1 MTVNAT
7 ATAIAA
13 AAVAILLGATV
24 TPGGAAAADDALRI
38 TADEAE
44 VDLRAGRRVYQGNV
58 VVRHRGLRIDAARL
72 DMVYAGDDL
81 STATAAGDPAR
92 FRHRAEGSGSAPEVH
107 GAGATIQLNQAART
121 VTMSGAAVIRR
132 GGDETR
138 GDTIIYHLDRGTMTV
153 HGASATVQP

>member
-7 ATAIAA
+7 ATTITAA
-13 AAVAILLGATV
+13 AILLGATV
-24 TPGGAAAADDALRI
+24 TSDLATAADDALRI
-38 TADEAE
+38 SADEAE
-44 VDLRAGRRVYQGNV
+44 VDLRAGRRVYRGNV

-72 DMVYAGDDL
+72 DVVYAGDDV

-92 FRHRAEGSGSAPEVH
+92 FRHRAEGGGSGPEVH
-107 GAGATIQLNQAART
+107 GAGAAIRLDQAART
-121 VTMSGAAVIRR
+121 VTMSGGAVIRR

>member
-1 MTVNAT
+1 MTVNAA

-13 AAVAILLGATV
+13 AAAIILL
-24 TPGGAAAADDALRI
+24 GAAAADDALRI

-44 VDLRAGRRVYQGNV
+44 VDLRAGRRVYRGSV

-72 DMVYAGDDL
+72 STVYAGDDL

-92 FRHRAEGSGSAPEVH
+92 FRHRTEGGDSGPEVH
-107 GAGATIQLNQAART
+107 GAGKTIHLNQAERT